1 MGKKKTAK
9 EIRET
14 AYNDAAKRSK
24 ARIVQLQGDY
34 KKMSDKC
41 RELQVE
47 NFNLKEENEK
57 LKDWVARLLEYTN
70 MTEDQLK
77 QFIETE
83 NKRKRAADAIDSYAR
98 MFRTLGLY
106 I

>member
-1 MGKKKTAK
+1 MGKKKTAR

-24 ARIVQLQGDY
+24 ERIVRLQGDY
-34 KKMSDKC
+34 KKMYDRC
-41 RELQVE
+41 QDLQEE
-47 NFNLKEENEK
+47 NFSLKDENEK
-57 LKDWVARLLEYTN
+57 LKDWVAKLLEYTN

-77 QFIETE
+77 EFIETE
-83 NKRKRAADAIDSYAR
+83 DKRKRAADAIGCYAR

>member
-1 MGKKKTAK
+1 MGKKKTTR

-14 AYNDAAKRSK
+14 AYNEAAKRSK

-34 KKMSDKC
+34 KKMSDRC
-41 RELQVE
+41 QDLQEE
-47 NFNLKEENEK
+47 NFSLKDENEK
-57 LKDWVARLLEYTN
+57 LKDWVAKLLEYTN

-83 NKRKRAADAIDSYAR
+83 DKRKRAADTIDSYAR
-98 MFRTLGLY
+98 MFRTLGLCF
-106 I
+106 